1 MFVFVLL
8 EFVKDDDEFYLVRS
22 SLILELTVLPTT
34 VFLRLFFSSLLSLLV
49 LEIAPRDQE
58 SKKKCGCALRGQFLC
73 LIRASDAGRRRGA
86 TLAF

>member
-34 VFLRLFFSSLLSLLV
+34 VFLRLFFSSLLIQLV
-49 LEIAPRDQE
+49 GFGNCASRSGKQ
-58 SKKKCGCALRGQFLC
+58 KKVWLRVTWTVFM
-73 LIRASDAGRRRGA
+73 SN
-86 TLAF
+86 